1 MAAKVEKRPLT
12 DNMKQF
18 TDLLFPGRAVGAILA
33 EETEYLFINLNR

>member
-18 TDLLFPGRAVGAILA
+18 TDLLFPGKAA
-33 EETEYLFINLNR
+33 